1 MITCTGPLLLTNI
14 RHSYFEIIKN
24 PMDISAMNAKLEAGM
39 YKERFAFEAD
49 FRLMIRNAKT
59 YNMPGTFAYNET
71 LALESVFDKSR
82 VSPVLWQSSLCS
94 YHLNRLGTYQ

>member
-1 MITCTGPLLLTNI
+1 MIV
-14 RHSYFEIIKN
+14 HSYFEIIKN

-59 YNMPGTFAYNET
+59 YNMPGTFAYNKT
-71 LALESVFDKSR
+71 LALESVFDKSM
-82 VSPVLWQSSLCS
+82 SHSWPEMLCS
-94 YHLNRLGTYQ
+94 HAFNRLGTNQ

>member
-1 MITCTGPLLLTNI
+1 
-14 RHSYFEIIKN
+14 
-24 PMDISAMNAKLEAGM
+24 MDISTMNAKLEAGM

-49 FRLMIRNAKT
+49 LRLMIRNAKT

-82 VSPVLWQSSLCS
+82 FHQRPRQSSLCS
-94 YHLNRLGTYQ
+94 YYFNRLGTYQ

>member
-1 MITCTGPLLLTNI
+1 
-14 RHSYFEIIKN
+14 
-24 PMDISAMNAKLEAGM
+24 MDISTMNAKLEAGM

-71 LALESVFDKSR
+71 LALESVFDKSMSYLC
-82 VSPVLWQSSLCS
+82 VEILCS
-94 YHLNRLGTYQ
+94 HYFNRLGTHQQHH

>member
-1 MITCTGPLLLTNI
+1 
-14 RHSYFEIIKN
+14 
-24 PMDISAMNAKLEAGM
+24 MNAKLEAGM

-71 LALESVFDKSR
+71 LALESVFDKSMF
-82 VSPVLWQSSLCS
+82 
-94 YHLNRLGTYQ
+94 HA

>member
-1 MITCTGPLLLTNI
+1 VNTVFSLTYT
-14 RHSYFEIIKN
+14 RDSYFEIIKN
-24 PMDISAMNAKLEAGM
+24 PMDISTMNAKLEAGM

-71 LALESVFDKSR
+71 LALESVFDKSTFISDC
-82 VSPVLWQSSLCS
+82 VASSF
-94 YHLNRLGTYQ
+94 

>member
-1 MITCTGPLLLTNI
+1 MIV
-14 RHSYFEIIKN
+14 HSYFEIIKN

-59 YNMPGTFAYNET
+59 YNMPGTFAYNKT
-71 LALESVFDKSR
+71 LALESVFDKSMSHSWPEMLLFSCFQQ
-82 VSPVLWQSSLCS
+82 VGHELITPL
-94 YHLNRLGTYQ
+94 T

>member
-1 MITCTGPLLLTNI
+1 
-14 RHSYFEIIKN
+14 
-24 PMDISAMNAKLEAGM
+24 MDISAMNAKLEEGM

-71 LALESVFDKSR
+71 LALESVFDKIRSLYFSR
-82 VSPVLWQSSLCS
+82 NPFS
-94 YHLNRLGTYQ
+94 YHLNRLGTHQ

>member
-1 MITCTGPLLLTNI
+1 
-14 RHSYFEIIKN
+14 
-24 PMDISAMNAKLEAGM
+24 MDISAMNAKLEAGM

-71 LALESVFDKSR
+71 LALESVFDKSMFHAW
-82 VSPVLWQSSLCS
+82 PEILSSH
-94 YHLNRLGTYQ
+94 YLNRLGTYQ

>member
-1 MITCTGPLLLTNI
+1 VLLHPPLTDGC
-14 RHSYFEIIKN
+14 HSYFEIIKN
-24 PMDISAMNAKLEAGM
+24 PMDISTMNAKLEAGM

-71 LALESVFDKSR
+71 LALESVFDKSM
-82 VSPVLWQSSLCS
+82 SYLCVEILYS
-94 YHLNRLGTYQ
+94 HYFNRLGTHQQHH

>member
-1 MITCTGPLLLTNI
+1 VHQSILARANTVPSTDG

-71 LALESVFDKSR
+71 LALESVFDKSMF
-82 VSPVLWQSSLCS
+82 
-94 YHLNRLGTYQ
+94 HA